1 MISKLTS
8 KLFLS
13 IMFSIVGLVS
23 VNAQNYDNAIAYAA
37 PNHSNIET
45 GLNNYTYNTEPKA
58 KTKKSTPVNNVNVI
72 ELDYKMTLEVYP
84 NPSVDVL
91 NLSSENAKIG
101 SLIVYNNSGNAVKE
115 FLFDFA
121 ENKVQIDV
129 KDLPRGLYMVL
140 IKTDHNQ
147 TAVKGFVKS

>member
-1 MISKLTS
+1 
-8 KLFLS
+8 
-13 IMFSIVGLVS
+13 MFSIVGLVT
-23 VNAQNYDNAIAYAA
+23 VNAQNYNDAIAYAS
-37 PNHSNIET
+37 PNYSEMET
-45 GLNNYTYNTEPKA
+45 GLNNYTYSTEPKT

-91 NLSSENAKIG
+91 NLSSEESKIG
-101 SLIVYNNSGNAVKE
+101 SLVVYNHSGDAVKE
-115 FLFDFA
+115 YSFDFA

-129 KDLPRGLYMVL
+129 KDLPRGLYMIL
-140 IKTDHNQ
+140 IKTEKNQ